1 MNGCT
6 VWKKTK
12 PTLFCINISSYW
24 RGMGFR
30 FKVFVILK
38 EDKDKDAKDKDR
50 GKGDKEKG
58 NRLENR
64 SYSNK
69 SCEQ

>member
-1 MNGCT
+1 
-6 VWKKTK
+6 
-12 PTLFCINISSYW
+12 
-24 RGMGFR
+24 MGFR

-38 EDKDKDAKDKDR
+38 KDKDKDAKDKDR